1 MLEMCTSALCC
12 HYVMCDIS
20 WRSHL
25 AEITLHL
32 FTISY
37 CPTALSRFAS
47 PSPLLRTAVLVYG
60 DGEDVEMFLTRWRC
74 KLLQICRHLVSRHG
88 IASLASWI
96 FLLPGQSPLMVF
108 CVDFYNTIWSYSQ
121 WDPVLPC
128 PRMAQ
133 CSQCTLYS
141 LWELGAKYLMD
152 TKEVVLFSLLKVD
165 RNPAKNF
172 INTWTKQY

>member
-25 AEITLHL
+25 TEITLHL

-47 PSPLLRTAVLVYG
+47 PSALLRTAGLVM
-60 DGEDVEMFLTRWRC
+60 VRMWRC
-74 KLLQICRHLVSRHG
+74 FWQDGAVNCFRFADTLLADT
-88 IASLASWI
+88 ASHHWLLGSFYCQDRVLWWYFVWI
-96 FLLPGQSPLMVF
+96 S
-108 CVDFYNTIWSYSQ
+108 NTIWSYSQ

-141 LWELGAKYLMD
+141 RNLGPSIWW
-152 TKEVVLFSLLKVD
+152 TLK
-165 RNPAKNF
+165 KLSSF
-172 INTWTKQY
+172 LY